1 MAPKTERRKYPRVK
15 DKDISIKLSGEG
27 FDALTQSLDVSASGV
42 YCKVTE
48 KIPLMTRVQVLLTI
62 PAKNNST
69 RSINMNI
76 DGVVVREHPVMKDG
90 RVEHYDVAIFFS
102 SLMPKERDLLVKY
115 IESKTK

>member
-27 FDALTQSLDVSASGV
+27 FDTITQSLDVSASGV

-48 KIPLMTRVQVLLTI
+48 KIPVMTRVQVVLTL
-62 PAKNNST
+62 PGKNKSARPVT
-69 RSINMNI
+69 MNI
-76 DGVVVREHPVMKDG
+76 DGVVVREHPVMKEG

-102 SLMPKERDLLVKY
+102 SLLPKERDLLVKY
-115 IESKTK
+115 IESKSK